1 MRTSITLVVLAGV
14 ALAAPAAAQKTGDQ
28 ARLIFTMGL
37 TYTGG
42 TDLWSVQD
50 QPINL
55 PAGLVGF
62 DLIDLNRSLTNS
74 LGVLFSGTYY
84 PKPALGL
91 SGEIFFTGL
100 GIRDRCATASPNPNP
115 STQEI
120 CSSIDGATK
129 STSSVLVSVGPILR
143 IGSDKPLSPYIRAQV
158 GLTFTSFSTIQ
169 TAGTVTIS
177 DSSSGASE
185 VFQVLVYEDPSSVRV
200 TPGFVFGAGI
210 TAATGK
216 GWQIR
221 AEVRDNLLE
230 FATVAGPTPPGV
242 DSPQV
247 VNTWKNL
254 FSIVIGADI
263 VLEKKRGHRY

>member
-1 MRTSITLVVLAGV
+1 MTLVVLASV
-14 ALAAPAAAQKTGDQ
+14 ALAAPAAAQKTEDQ

-50 QPINL
+50 QPVIL
-55 PAGLVGF
+55 PGGLVGF
-62 DLIDLNRSLTNS
+62 DLIDLNRSLRNS
-74 LGVLFSGTYY
+74 IGVLFSGTYY

-91 SGEIFFTGL
+91 AGELFFTGL
-100 GIRDRCATASPNPNP
+100 GTQDQCATASPNPNLF
-115 STQEI
+115 TQEI
-120 CSSIDGATK
+120 CSSINGATQ
-129 STSSVLVSVGPILR
+129 STASVLLTVGPILR
-143 IGSDKPLSPYIRAQV
+143 AGSDQPLSPYIRAQV
-158 GLTFTSFSTIQ
+158 GLMFTNISTIQ
-169 TAGTVTIS
+169 TVGTVMIPDSIS
-177 DSSSGASE
+177 GTSD
-185 VFQVLVYEDPSSVRV
+185 VYQVLVYEDPTGLRV
-200 TPGFVFGAGI
+200 TPSFIFGAGF

-216 GWQIR
+216 GWQLR

-242 DSPQV
+242 NVPQI

-254 FSIVIGADI
+254 FSIVVGVDV